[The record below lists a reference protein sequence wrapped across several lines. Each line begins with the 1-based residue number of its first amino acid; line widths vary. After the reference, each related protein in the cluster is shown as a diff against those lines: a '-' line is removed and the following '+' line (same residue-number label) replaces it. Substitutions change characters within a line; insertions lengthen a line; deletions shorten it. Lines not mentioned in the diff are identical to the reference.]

1 MGPGLR
7 EELEEL
13 EDPWIW
19 LPCSGPGRGTARVD
33 CADAGTGCWILGP
46 FISIRRA
53 FFKGSGKSSSKVS
66 VKCFFKGYSTR
77 QYLGLGFGAW
87 QFRAQ
92 VKWTGFGVRSLGYN
106 IRFELGNISG
116 RGGYGCLDA
125 VVRI

>member
-46 FISIRRA
+46 FISISRA
-53 FFKGSGKSSSKVS
+53 FFKGSGKSSVQF
-66 VKCFFKGYSTR
+66 CYSGSAGFCWV
-77 QYLGLGFGAW
+77 LGAPRRALMPFVFG
-87 QFRAQ
+87 
-92 VKWTGFGVRSLGYN
+92 GLLL
-106 IRFELGNISG
+106 I
-116 RGGYGCLDA
+116 
-125 VVRI
+125 